1 MNTISTHSYREKYLL
16 STFNKNLR
24 KAQVAEKVCAVD
36 RTANRLIKNPYG
48 NQPTAT
54 VQAIAGT
61 YSVTAYTLT
70 DDDLT
75 VADEIVFA
83 EHIFD
88 WESLLTQF
96 DVFASR
102 IDEMSY
108 AFAYAADKW
117 ALNELLEGGT
127 GTYTTP
133 VGGFTTAANVNVI
146 ISNLLSKVAGFAT
159 AYKGLYLIIE
169 NTDLPGVLQAAA
181 TNGFTFADSAL
192 NNGFVTSYMGV
203 DIYIVRT
210 GTFVDEA
217 ATSVSGTKTWTNSGH
232 RVFGVK
238 GMCTYASPR
247 GMKVE
252 EKMVTGKTGR
262 EVAVFGYVG
271 FKVWGTAM
279 SQAAQSDLTVDITLA

>member
-117 ALNELLEGGT
+117 ALN
-127 GTYTTP
+127 
-133 VGGFTTAANVNVI
+133 
-146 ISNLLSKVAGFAT
+146 
-159 AYKGLYLIIE
+159 
-169 NTDLPGVLQAAA
+169 
-181 TNGFTFADSAL
+181 
-192 NNGFVTSYMGV
+192 
-203 DIYIVRT
+203 
-210 GTFVDEA
+210 
-217 ATSVSGTKTWTNSGH
+217 
-232 RVFGVK
+232 
-238 GMCTYASPR
+238 
-247 GMKVE
+247 
-252 EKMVTGKTGR
+252 
-262 EVAVFGYVG
+262 
-271 FKVWGTAM
+271 
-279 SQAAQSDLTVDITLA
+279 